1 MHLRRLVSLLFLVS
15 PLGWAGE
22 FCVDTSAELQAAL
35 VAAAANGADDDLR
48 IVQGSY
54 LVDPA
59 VFPASEPFALTL
71 SGGWNP
77 QCTAATRDVRLTVLE
92 STQADTAIL
101 VFKSGTRN
109 SVIRNLT
116 LLKGFLR
123 FDRSASVTMT
133 GISIL
138 AADRDGDGVDDA
150 EDAFPDDPTEQLDT
164 DGDGIGNNEDTDD
177 DNDQMPDV
185 YERRFGLD
193 PLADDGGDDA
203 DGDGYTNFDEFE
215 WGTAPNDAGDTPSGV
230 PAWLLLLPAIQD
242 R

>member
-1 MHLRRLVSLLFLVS
+1 MQSRRLALLLCLLAS
-15 PLGWAGE
+15 PGWAE
-22 FCVDTSAELQAAL
+22 DFCVDTSADLQAAL
-35 VAAAANGADDDLR
+35 SAAAGNGADDDLR

-54 LVDPA
+54 RVDPT
-59 VFPASEPFALTL
+59 VFPSSEPFSLTL
-71 SGGWNP
+71 SGGWDPN
-77 QCTAATRDVRLTVLE
+77 CTASTPDMGLTVLE

-109 SVIRNLT
+109 SIVRNLT
-116 LLKGFLR
+116 LLKGFLK
-123 FDRSASVTMT
+123 FDRTASVTLS

-138 AADRDGDGVDDA
+138 AADRDGDGVDDS
-150 EDAFPDDPTEQLDT
+150 EDAFPDDPAEQLDT
-164 DGDGIGNNEDTDD
+164 DGDGIGNNADTDD
-177 DNDQMPDV
+177 DNDRMPDV

-193 PLADDGGDDA
+193 PLVDDGGADA

-215 WGTAPNDAGDTPSGV
+215 WGTAPNDAGDAPSRS